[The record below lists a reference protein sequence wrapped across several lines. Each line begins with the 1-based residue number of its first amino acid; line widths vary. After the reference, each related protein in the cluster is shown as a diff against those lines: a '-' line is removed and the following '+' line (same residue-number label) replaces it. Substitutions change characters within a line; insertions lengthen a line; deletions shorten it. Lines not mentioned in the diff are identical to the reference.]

1 MQRKGETSEGEK
13 WGTSEGEETKE
24 KEIVE
29 KKSRFIAQIIKIT
42 SEEEANKKILEIKKK
57 HRDAKHNVFAYR
69 IVNGIEKFSDDGE
82 PSGTAGVPILDIL
95 RGEKLENIL
104 LVVTRYFGGILLG
117 TGGLV
122 RAYSSAAKEAILAI
136 KKVEMKICSEYE
148 LFVEYNYYD
157 ILNHYLRKNDV
168 VIKNVSYGEK
178 ICINI
183 IVEKRRE
190 TGVISE
196 ISDITNRTVIS
207 KNVDTYYYA

>member
-1 MQRKGETSEGEK
+1 MVDNFFTI
-13 WGTSEGEETKE
+13 EGEETKE

-122 RAYSSAAKEAILAI
+122 RAYSGAAKEAILAI
-136 KKVEMKICSEYE
+136 KKVEMKLCSEYE

-196 ISDITNRTVIS
+196 ISDITNRKVIS
-207 KNVDTYYYA
+207 KNIDTYYYA

>member
-1 MQRKGETSEGEK
+1 MVDNFFTI
-13 WGTSEGEETKE
+13 EGEETKE

-42 SEEEANKKILEIKKK
+42 SEEEANKKILEIKQK

-136 KKVEMKICSEYE
+136 KKVEMKLCSEYE

-190 TGVISE
+190 TSVISE

>member
-1 MQRKGETSEGEK
+1 M
-13 WGTSEGEETKE
+13 
-24 KEIVE
+24 
-29 KKSRFIAQIIKIT
+29 
-42 SEEEANKKILEIKKK
+42 
-57 HRDAKHNVFAYR
+57 
-69 IVNGIEKFSDDGE
+69 
-82 PSGTAGVPILDIL
+82 
-95 RGEKLENIL
+95 
-104 LVVTRYFGGILLG
+104 VVTRYFGGILLG

-136 KKVEMKICSEYE
+136 KKVEMRLCSEYE

>member
-1 MQRKGETSEGEK
+1 MVDNFFTI
-13 WGTSEGEETKE
+13 EGEETKE

-122 RAYSSAAKEAILAI
+122 RAYSSAAKEAHRRAGEPRCPAHHNAPRAEAMARTGVWKGSRTPEIERSLLRL
-136 KKVEMKICSEYE
+136 KMK
-148 LFVEYNYYD
+148 FTRWVTRK
-157 ILNHYLRKNDV
+157 LRKYPS
-168 VIKNVSYGEK
+168 IPQRGS
-178 ICINI
+178 
-183 IVEKRRE
+183 
-190 TGVISE
+190 
-196 ISDITNRTVIS
+196 RTYRNATSMAEVRML
-207 KNVDTYYYA
+207 